1 MAMRVGKAISGVA
14 AAMAFMVFAAPAAAR
29 DLPGG
34 GMTATELAGW
44 LIGKGM
50 PAQVKPDPTTPGD
63 QIIST
68 TTDGINVDIYLYDC
82 SGTGSA
88 RRCTSMQFASGWPAN
103 SNYNLERVNGWN
115 VAHRYIKAYLTSSGG
130 LFGEYDLDLSPGGTF
145 ESLNDCLDNWRRNVV
160 SFNKYFNG

>member
-1 MAMRVGKAISGVA
+1 
-14 AAMAFMVFAAPAAAR
+14 
-29 DLPGG
+29 
-34 GMTATELAGW
+34 
-44 LIGKGM
+44 M

-63 QIIST
+63 QIVST
-68 TTDGINVDIYLYDC
+68 STDGISVDIYLYDR
-82 SGTGSA
+82 SGAGNA
-88 RRCTSMQFASGWPAN
+88 RRCTSMQYASGWPSS

-160 SFNKYFNG
+160 TFNKYFNG